1 MMEDLICKGTPAE
14 IAEAITA
21 QRARLGF
28 FVEQRGEGALIYIV
42 SHSLDEGP
50 YLLPIHLPFAL
61 IGPAPDGRSLLTSHA
76 EGDPKPT
83 QWWESLIS
91 ELGRLGWLA
100 STSEP
105 AQAER
110 TADAPK
116 IGAPRLAEL
125 EDSDPR
131 AIEKKAKLRKYL
143 ECIYRDHLS
152 LDFAAKRA
160 EAARTTLER
169 YRRDIWPEV
178 ETEVKAEI
186 EAKAQKVRK
195 A

>member
-1 MMEDLICKGTPAE
+1 MHNTRHSLSEDFAALAPIWERVKAE
-14 IAEAITA
+14 LNRLGLVVKAQTA
-21 QRARLGF
+21 Q
-28 FVEQRGEGALIYIV
+28 VER
-42 SHSLDEGP
+42 DE
-50 YLLPIHLPFAL
+50 
-61 IGPAPDGRSLLTSHA
+61 
-76 EGDPKPT
+76 
-83 QWWESLIS
+83 
-91 ELGRLGWLA
+91 
-100 STSEP
+100 
-105 AQAER
+105 
-110 TADAPK
+110 DAPK
-116 IGAPRLAEL
+116 IGAPRLADL